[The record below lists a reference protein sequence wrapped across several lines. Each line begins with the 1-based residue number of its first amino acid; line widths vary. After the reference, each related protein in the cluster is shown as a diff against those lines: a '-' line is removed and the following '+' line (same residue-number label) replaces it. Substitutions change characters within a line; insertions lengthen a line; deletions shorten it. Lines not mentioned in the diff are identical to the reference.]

1 MRFKIVGRGDQEGT
15 KMLGRKGLR
24 GGGQNAK
31 EPENVLNR
39 YFHVTLK
46 WRPNVYSTES
56 FLLQ

>member
-1 MRFKIVGRGDQEGT
+1 MRFKIVGRGEQEGT

-39 YFHVTLK
+39 YFHVT
-46 WRPNVYSTES
+46 
-56 FLLQ
+56 